1 VSAAGPRLRRAGP
14 GGYIVVALGL
24 CLAAE
29 RTNALGDELRA
40 EVRSR
45 LQRLDQAI
53 NDWDLA
59 SAKKELAELEQL
71 GPESAEPLQYFQGR
85 IAFEE
90 GRYAEAIQLFSAAG
104 LDEKPGSYLRLA
116 SDTQKIMQDHRRS
129 ESEHFIF
136 FYPKGKDEVL
146 APYALETLESI
157 RRALSEDLGFAP
169 AGKVRVEVVNDARE
183 LSKVST
189 LTYKQIITTGTIAIC
204 KFNKLMITSPKAVL
218 HGYDWRDTLAHEFVH
233 LVVSQKSHNTVPIW
247 LHEGLAKYLES
258 RWRGGPALSISPST
272 LALLGDRVKKD
283 KLIPFERMHPS
294 IALLPSPE
302 DAATA
307 FAEVFFAVDLIYKEH
322 GAAGLRSVLEQLAGG
337 KDDKKAIE
345 AVTRK
350 PFAAFEKS
358 WLSHVRAQPF
368 PKELIPLSED
378 KVVLKDQVPG
388 AKKESGK
395 KGREIS
401 FSDFAEVSEP
411 PARKFAHLGELMRE
425 RGRAG
430 AAVEEFAKARSL
442 VGDKYESIS
451 NKYALSLLEL
461 RRLDEAEKVLQS
473 LLAIHPGS
481 PATNVHLGRIYLSRK
496 DMAKAKG
503 AYLEALAADP
513 FDEEIHLSL
522 LRIHGATGAKA
533 LAQRAR
539 DASVLLTGLTPEKVD
554 RIASAL
560 GRENRTLAEVSVPE
574 DDSRRPKAE
583 AGAARDAGR

>member
-1 VSAAGPRLRRAGP
+1 VSVPTGCSTRRWLGRYLLVAVLGFGSP
-14 GGYIVVALGL
+14 VVQASG
-24 CLAAE
+24 AE
-29 RTNALGDELRA
+29 TRRA
-40 EVRSR
+40 EVRLR
-45 LQRLDQAI
+45 LQRLDQSI
-53 NDWDLA
+53 NDWDLPA
-59 SAKKELAELEQL
+59 AKKELAELERL
-71 GPESAEPLQYFQGR
+71 EPETAEPLQYFQGR

-90 GRYAEAIQLFSAAG
+90 GRYGEAVQLFTAAG
-104 LDEKPGSYLRLA
+104 LDDKPGSFLRLA
-116 SDTQKIMQDHRRS
+116 KDTKKIIQDHHQA

-136 FYPKGKDEVL
+136 FYPKGKDEIL

-157 RRALSEDLGFAP
+157 RQALSEDLGFAP
-169 AGKVRVEVVNDARE
+169 SEKVRVEVVNDARE

-189 LTYKQIITTGTIAIC
+189 LTYKQILTTGTIAIC

-233 LVVSQKSHNTVPIW
+233 LVVSQRSHNSVPIW

-307 FAEVFFAVDLIYKEH
+307 FAEVFFAVDLLYRQR
-322 GAAGLRSVLEQLAGG
+322 GAHALMSLLNELGGG

-345 AVTRK
+345 AVTGK
-350 PFAAFEKS
+350 SFAAFEKS
-358 WLSHVRAQPF
+358 WLAHVRAQPF
-368 PKELIPLSED
+368 PKELIPLSEN
-378 KVVLKDQVPG
+378 KVVLKDQAPG
-388 AKKESGK
+388 AKKDSEK

-401 FSDFAEVSEP
+401 FSDFADVSEGS
-411 PARKFAHLGELMRE
+411 ARKFAHLGELMRE
-425 RGRAG
+425 RGRPG
-430 AAVEEFAKARSL
+430 AAAEEFAKSRSL

-461 RRLDEAEKVLQS
+461 HRLDEAENVLHS

-496 DMAKAKG
+496 DMARAKG
-503 AYLEALAADP
+503 AYLEALASDP

-522 LRIHGATGAKA
+522 LRIHSATGAKA

-539 DASVLLTGLTPEKVD
+539 DASVLLTGLSPEKVD
-554 RIASAL
+554 RIAAAL
-560 GRENRTLAEVSVPE
+560 GRENLAEMNLPE
-574 DDSRRPKAE
+574 EEPRRDKSAPAS
-583 AGAARDAGR
+583 ARDAGP

>member
-1 VSAAGPRLRRAGP
+1 MAILGLILPAAQASAAEAP
-14 GGYIVVALGL
+14 
-24 CLAAE
+24 
-29 RTNALGDELRA
+29 RA
-40 EVRSR
+40 EARLR
-45 LQRLDQAI
+45 LQRLDQSI
-53 NDWDLA
+53 NDWDLPA
-59 SAKKELAELEQL
+59 AKKELAELERL
-71 GPESAEPLQYFQGR
+71 EPENAESLQYFQGR

-90 GRYAEAIQLFSAAG
+90 GRYAEAVQLFTAAG
-104 LDEKPGSYLRLA
+104 LDDKPGSYLRLA
-116 SDTQKIMQDHRRS
+116 KDTKKIIQDHLRA

-136 FYPKGKDEVL
+136 FYPKGKDEIL

-157 RRALSEDLGFAP
+157 RQALFEDLGFAP
-169 AGKVRVEVVNDARE
+169 AEKVRVEVVNDARE

-233 LVVSQKSHNTVPIW
+233 LVVSQKSHNSVPIW

-258 RWRGGPALSISPST
+258 RWRGGPGLSISPST

-307 FAEVFFAVDLIYKEH
+307 FAEVFFAVDLLYRHH
-322 GAAGLRSVLEQLAGG
+322 GAHSLKRLVNELGGG

-345 AVTRK
+345 AVTGK
-350 PFAAFEKS
+350 SFAAFEKS
-358 WLSHVRAQPF
+358 WLAHVRAQPF

-388 AKKESGK
+388 AKKDSEK

-401 FSDFAEVSEP
+401 FSDFAEVSEGS
-411 PARKFAHLGELMRE
+411 ARKFAHLGELMRE
-425 RGRAG
+425 RGRPG
-430 AAVEEFAKARSL
+430 AASEEFAKARSL

-461 RRLDEAEKVLQS
+461 HRLEEAESVLQS

-496 DMAKAKG
+496 DMARAKG
-503 AYLEALAADP
+503 AYLEALASDP

-522 LRIHGATGAKA
+522 LRIHSATGAKA

-539 DASVLLTGLTPEKVD
+539 DASVLLTGLSPDKVD
-554 RIASAL
+554 RIAAVL
-560 GRENRTLAEVSVPE
+560 GRENLSEMNLPE
-574 DDSRRPKAE
+574 EEPRRPASS
-583 AGAARDAGR
+583 GDAGP

>member
-1 VSAAGPRLRRAGP
+1 VSLNRRLIRRALRGR
-14 GGYIVVALGL
+14 VLVLAALGFATAPPW
-24 CLAAE
+24 AA
-29 RTNALGDELRA
+29 ADELRS
-40 EVRSR
+40 ELRSR
-45 LQRLDQAI
+45 LQSVDQAI

-59 SAKKELAELEQL
+59 AAKKELAELEKI
-71 GPESAEPLQYFQGR
+71 GSENVEPLQYFRGR

-90 GRYAEAIQLFSAAG
+90 GRYSEAIELFTSAG

-116 SDTQKIMQDHRRS
+116 KDTQKLMQDHRKS
-129 ESEHFIF
+129 ESEHFVF
-136 FYPKGKDEVL
+136 FYPKGKDEIL

-157 RRALSEDLGFAP
+157 RQALSEDLGFAP

-189 LTYKQIITTGTIAIC
+189 LTYKQILTTGTIAIC

-258 RWRGGPALSISPST
+258 RWRGAPGLSMSPST

-307 FAEVFFAVDLIYKEH
+307 FAEVFFAVDFIYREH
-322 GAAGLRSVLEQLAGG
+322 GPAALRSVIDELSRG
-337 KDDKKAIE
+337 KDDKKAVE
-345 AVTRK
+345 AVTHK
-350 PFAAFEKS
+350 SFAAFEKS
-358 WLSHVRAQPF
+358 WLAHVKAQPF
-368 PKELIPLSED
+368 PKGLIPMSEE
-378 KVVLKDQVPG
+378 KVVLKDQAPA
-388 AKKESGK
+388 AKKESDK
-395 KGREIS
+395 KGKEIS
-401 FSDFAEVSEP
+401 FIDFAEVSEA

-430 AAVEEFAKARSL
+430 AAAQEFAKARGL

-461 RRLDEAEKVLQS
+461 RRLDEAEQVLQS
-473 LLAIHPGS
+473 LLAVHPGS
-481 PATNVHLGRIYLSRK
+481 PATNVHLGRIYMWRK
-496 DMAKAKG
+496 DMPRAKG
-503 AYLEALAADP
+503 AYLEALASDP

-522 LRIHGATGAKA
+522 LRIHTAMGAKA

-539 DASVLLTGLTPEKVD
+539 DASVILTGMPPERVD
-554 RIASAL
+554 RVAAAL
-560 GRENRTLAEVSVPE
+560 GKESRPLAEAAVPDE
-574 DDSRRPKAE
+574 DPRRSKPD
-583 AGAARDAGR
+583 AGQSRDAGP

>member
-1 VSAAGPRLRRAGP
+1 MSPSRSRGLLAAIVLAATSAGATDQVRGEVRLR
-14 GGYIVVALGL
+14 
-24 CLAAE
+24 
-29 RTNALGDELRA
+29 
-40 EVRSR
+40 
-45 LQRLDQAI
+45 LQKLDQAI
-53 NDWDLA
+53 NDWDLQT
-59 SAKKELAELEQL
+59 AKRELSELERL
-71 GPESAEPLQYFQGR
+71 EPENAEALEYFQGR
-85 IAFEE
+85 VAFEE
-90 GRYAEAIQLFSAAG
+90 GRYAEAVQLFASAG

-116 SDTQKIMQDHRRS
+116 KDTQKITQDHRRA
-129 ESEHFIF
+129 ESDHFIF

-157 RRALSEDLGFAP
+157 RQALSEDLGFVP
-169 AGKVRVEVVNDARE
+169 PGKVRVEVVNDARE

-233 LVVSQKSHNTVPIW
+233 LVVSQKTQNSVPIW

-258 RWRGGPALSISPST
+258 RWRGGPGLSISPST

-307 FAEVFFAVDLIYKEH
+307 FAEVFFAVDLLYRQR
-322 GAAGLRSVLEQLAGG
+322 GSAAVRSLLEQLASG

-345 AVTRK
+345 AVTGK

-358 WLSHVRAQPF
+358 WLAHVRGQPF
-368 PKELIPLSED
+368 PRELIPLSED

-388 AKKESGK
+388 AKKDSEK
-395 KGREIS
+395 KGKEIS
-401 FSDFAEVSEP
+401 FTDFAEVSESS
-411 PARKFAHLGELMRE
+411 ARKFAHLGELLRE

-430 AAVEEFAKARSL
+430 AAAEEFAKARGL

-461 RRLDEAEKVLQS
+461 RRPDEAEKVLLS
-473 LLAIHPGS
+473 LLTVHPGS

-496 DMAKAKG
+496 EMSKAKS
-503 AYLEALAADP
+503 AYLEALASDP
-513 FDEEIHLSL
+513 FDEEIHLAL
-522 LRIHGATGAKA
+522 LRIYGATGSKA

-539 DASVLLTGLTPEKVD
+539 DASVQLTGLSAEKID
-554 RIASAL
+554 RIAASF
-560 GRENRTLAEVSVPE
+560 GREDRSLAEGIPNDGARQASAQAAAVP
-574 DDSRRPKAE
+574 
-583 AGAARDAGR
+583 DAGR

>member
-1 VSAAGPRLRRAGP
+1 MSVPAGSSRRCWPGRYLPVAILGLILPAAQASAAEAP
-14 GGYIVVALGL
+14 
-24 CLAAE
+24 
-29 RTNALGDELRA
+29 RA
-40 EVRSR
+40 EARLR
-45 LQRLDQAI
+45 LQRLDQSI
-53 NDWDLA
+53 NDWDLPA
-59 SAKKELAELEQL
+59 AKKELAELERL
-71 GPESAEPLQYFQGR
+71 EPENAESLQYFQGR

-90 GRYAEAIQLFSAAG
+90 GRYAEAVQLFTAAG
-104 LDEKPGSYLRLA
+104 LDDKPGSYLRLA
-116 SDTQKIMQDHRRS
+116 KDTKKIIQDHLRA

-136 FYPKGKDEVL
+136 FYPKGKDEIL

-157 RRALSEDLGFAP
+157 RQALFEDLGFAP
-169 AGKVRVEVVNDARE
+169 AEKVRVEVVNDARE

-233 LVVSQKSHNTVPIW
+233 LVVSQKSHNSVPIW

-258 RWRGGPALSISPST
+258 RWRGGPGLSISPST

-307 FAEVFFAVDLIYKEH
+307 FAEVFFAVDLLYRHH
-322 GAAGLRSVLEQLAGG
+322 GAHSLKRLVNELGGG

-345 AVTRK
+345 AVTGK
-350 PFAAFEKS
+350 SFAAFEKS
-358 WLSHVRAQPF
+358 WLAHVRAQPF

-388 AKKESGK
+388 AKKDSEK

-401 FSDFAEVSEP
+401 FSDFAEVSEGS
-411 PARKFAHLGELMRE
+411 ARKFAHLGELMRE
-425 RGRAG
+425 RGRPG
-430 AAVEEFAKARSL
+430 AASEEFAKARSL

-461 RRLDEAEKVLQS
+461 HRLEEAESVLQS

-496 DMAKAKG
+496 DMARAKG
-503 AYLEALAADP
+503 AYLEALASDP

-522 LRIHGATGAKA
+522 LRIHSATGAKA

-539 DASVLLTGLTPEKVD
+539 DASVLLTGLSPDKVD
-554 RIASAL
+554 RIAAVL
-560 GRENRTLAEVSVPE
+560 GRENLSEMNLPQE
-574 DDSRRPKAE
+574 EPRRDKPAP
-583 AGAARDAGR
+583 ASSGDAGP

>member
-1 VSAAGPRLRRAGP
+1 VSVPTGCSTRRWLGRYLLVAVLGFGSP
-14 GGYIVVALGL
+14 VVQASG
-24 CLAAE
+24 AE
-29 RTNALGDELRA
+29 TPRA
-40 EVRSR
+40 EVRLR
-45 LQRLDQAI
+45 LQRLDQSI
-53 NDWDLA
+53 NDWDLPA
-59 SAKKELAELEQL
+59 AKKELAELERL
-71 GPESAEPLQYFQGR
+71 EPENAEPLQYFQGR

-90 GRYAEAIQLFSAAG
+90 GRYGEAVQLFTAAG
-104 LDEKPGSYLRLA
+104 LDDKPGSFLRLA
-116 SDTQKIMQDHRRS
+116 KDTKKIIQDHHQA

-136 FYPKGKDEVL
+136 FYPKGKDEIL

-157 RRALSEDLGFAP
+157 RQALSEDLGFAP
-169 AGKVRVEVVNDARE
+169 SEKVRVEVVNDARE

-189 LTYKQIITTGTIAIC
+189 LTYKQILTTGTIAIC

-233 LVVSQKSHNTVPIW
+233 LVVSQRSHNSVPIW

-307 FAEVFFAVDLIYKEH
+307 FAEVFFAVDLLYRQR
-322 GAAGLRSVLEQLAGG
+322 GAHALMSLLNELGGG

-345 AVTRK
+345 AVTGK
-350 PFAAFEKS
+350 SFAAFEKS
-358 WLSHVRAQPF
+358 WLAHVRAQPF
-368 PKELIPLSED
+368 PKELIPLSEN
-378 KVVLKDQVPG
+378 KVVLKDQAPG
-388 AKKESGK
+388 AKKDSEK

-401 FSDFAEVSEP
+401 FSDFADVSEGS
-411 PARKFAHLGELMRE
+411 ARKFAHLGELMRE
-425 RGRAG
+425 RGRPG
-430 AAVEEFAKARSL
+430 AAAEEFAKSRSL

-461 RRLDEAEKVLQS
+461 HRLDEAENVLHS

-496 DMAKAKG
+496 DMARAKG
-503 AYLEALAADP
+503 AYLEALASDP

-522 LRIHGATGAKA
+522 LRIHSATGAKA

-539 DASVLLTGLTPEKVD
+539 DASVLLTGLSPEKVD
-554 RIASAL
+554 RIAAAL
-560 GRENRTLAEVSVPE
+560 GRENLAEMNLPE
-574 DDSRRPKAE
+574 EEPRRDKSAPAS
-583 AGAARDAGR
+583 ARDAGP

>member
-1 VSAAGPRLRRAGP
+1 VSVPAGCSPRRWPGP
-14 GGYIVVALGL
+14 YLMVAVLGFGSPV
-24 CLAAE
+24 AQASGAE
-29 RTNALGDELRA
+29 TPRA
-40 EVRSR
+40 EVRLR
-45 LQRLDQAI
+45 LQRLDQSI
-53 NDWDLA
+53 NDWDLPA
-59 SAKKELAELEQL
+59 AKKELAELERL
-71 GPESAEPLQYFQGR
+71 EPETAESLQYFQGR

-90 GRYAEAIQLFSAAG
+90 GRYGEAVQLFTAAG
-104 LDEKPGSYLRLA
+104 LEDKPGSYLRLA
-116 SDTQKIMQDHRRS
+116 KDTKKIIQDHRQA

-136 FYPKGKDEVL
+136 FYPKGKDEIL

-157 RRALSEDLGFAP
+157 RQALSEDLGFAP
-169 AGKVRVEVVNDARE
+169 SEKVRVEVVNDARE

-233 LVVSQKSHNTVPIW
+233 LVVSQRSHNSVPIW

-307 FAEVFFAVDLIYKEH
+307 FAEVFFAVDLLYRQR
-322 GAAGLRSVLEQLAGG
+322 GAHALKGLLNELGGG

-345 AVTRK
+345 AVTGK
-350 PFAAFEKS
+350 SFAAFEKS
-358 WLSHVRAQPF
+358 WLAHVRAQPF
-368 PKELIPLSED
+368 PKELIPLSEN
-378 KVVLKDQVPG
+378 KVVLKDQAPG
-388 AKKESGK
+388 AKKDSEK

-401 FSDFAEVSEP
+401 FSDFADVSEGS
-411 PARKFAHLGELMRE
+411 ARKFAHLGELMRE
-425 RGRAG
+425 RGRLG
-430 AAVEEFAKARSL
+430 AAAEEFAKSRSL

-461 RRLDEAEKVLQS
+461 HRLDEAENVLQS
-473 LLAIHPGS
+473 LLSIHPGS
-481 PATNVHLGRIYLSRK
+481 PATNVHLGRIFLSRK
-496 DMAKAKG
+496 DMARAKG
-503 AYLEALAADP
+503 AYLEALASDP

-522 LRIHGATGAKA
+522 LRIHSAAGAKA

-539 DASVLLTGLTPEKVD
+539 DASVLLTGLSPEKVD
-554 RIASAL
+554 RIAAAL
-560 GRENRTLAEVSVPE
+560 GRENLAEMNLPE
-574 DDSRRPKAE
+574 EEPRRDKSAPAS
-583 AGAARDAGR
+583 ARDGGP